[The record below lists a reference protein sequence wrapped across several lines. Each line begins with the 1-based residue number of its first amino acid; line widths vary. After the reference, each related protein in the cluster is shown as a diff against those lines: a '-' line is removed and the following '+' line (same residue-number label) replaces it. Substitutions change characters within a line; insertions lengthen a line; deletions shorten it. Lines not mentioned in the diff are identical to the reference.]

1 MGTLGHAQR
10 ENCSF
15 RPAVP
20 TAEATV
26 DEGAGGGALGNGRET
41 AAREAPAGQEAAQ
54 GHVLPA
60 APPDARPPREGA
72 GPPQA
77 DDGAQGGGAR
87 PQSSRR
93 EASAAQEDPRRDEG
107 SRNDVQGEPSNQ
119 RDKSSRGHN
128 SYRGKG

>member
-1 MGTLGHAQR
+1 MLLVV
-10 ENCSF
+10 S

-20 TAEATV
+20 AAEATV

-87 PQSSRR
+87 PQPGRR
-93 EASAAQEDPRRDEG
+93 EASAAQEDPCRDEG
-107 SRNDVQGEPSNQ
+107 SRNDVQVSAL
-119 RDKSSRGHN
+119 
-128 SYRGKG
+128 

>member
-1 MGTLGHAQR
+1 MLLVV
-10 ENCSF
+10 S

-20 TAEATV
+20 ATEATV

-87 PQSSRR
+87 PQPGRR

-107 SRNDVQGEPSNQ
+107 SRNDVQVSVLRL
-119 RDKSSRGHN
+119 RDFCSQF
-128 SYRGKG
+128 